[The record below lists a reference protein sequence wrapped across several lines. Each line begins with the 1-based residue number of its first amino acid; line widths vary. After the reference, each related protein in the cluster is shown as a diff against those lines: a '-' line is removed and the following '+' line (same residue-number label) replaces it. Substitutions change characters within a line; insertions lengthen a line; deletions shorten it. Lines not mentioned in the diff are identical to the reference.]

1 MSSQATDSA
10 LVNRGRANLPLEF
23 DELLKELCENI
34 RNSAETLYGVQ
45 KATISLNGS
54 DIISK
59 DGKRFRQ
66 KLKNEWERIA
76 ETLQEFRAF
85 NGDVQILHN
94 NIGHI
99 SPGDCLE
106 FLEDMAS
113 MSASLAT
120 GSEKHYNDSSIWC
133 TPYDIFFE
141 SGKESDVHGE
151 PQFVVSPEPECDSHE
166 QYYQSETIQSP
177 AHKHGLG
184 ASRQFRSAAKG
195 IQAVILQLREFWL
208 MQNKFIE
215 KNRANL
221 KEGKIDIAY
230 EEAKQYA
237 ERWSAYDKQTILAIV
252 EITRVCDAIT
262 IDATS
267 GISLPKA
274 QGPIVAND
282 KGRLVAMGMVLA
294 PLVVDFFSHIL
305 SSTSNDQEPETP
317 QGSLPLPPTQA
328 AVMES
333 TFTGESSVP
342 NEDSGRLSPWMEDNI
357 PPPPKDFDFS
367 H

>member
-1 MSSQATDSA
+1 
-10 LVNRGRANLPLEF
+10 LLEF

-34 RNSAETLYGVQ
+34 QNSTEALYEVQ

-66 KLKNEWERIA
+66 KLKNEWEGIA

-94 NIGHI
+94 NIGNI
-99 SPGDCLE
+99 SHGDCLE

-151 PQFVVSPEPECDSHE
+151 PQFVVSPEPDCDFHE

-215 KNRANL
+215 KSRVNL
-221 KEGKIDIAY
+221 KEGRIDIAY

-262 IDATS
+262 VEATR
-267 GISLPKA
+267 GTSLAKS
-274 QGPIVAND
+274 QGPIVANT
-282 KGRLVAMGMVLA
+282 GGLMAMITVLA
-294 PLVVDFFSHIL
+294 PFAVDFFSHTL
-305 SSTSNDQEPETP
+305 RSTPNEHEPETA
-317 QGSLPLPPTQA
+317 QSAPLSPPTQA

-342 NEDSGRLSPWMEDNI
+342 NEDTRRLSPWMEDDI
-357 PPPPKDFDFS
+357 PPPPGHFDFND
-367 H
+367 